1 MYGKS
6 TLNQRIEA
14 WWGVFKKLGI
24 HWWIN
29 LFKDYRDTGMFDLDN
44 PVVKE
49 CLRFCFMDALQTD
62 LGRIANHMNSHEIRH
77 RGYAE
82 LPSVNQMSCI
92 LCVNG
97 QDFQKNFLIY
107 SLFCIFIKKNVI
119 RFLFLKIIK
128 SQYSNCE
135 NKLNECYI
143 KYIKV
148 NQTKIVVG
156 LELYTCTSCFL
167 YVIITY
173 LLIFN
178 TY

>member
-107 SLFCIFIKKNVI
+107 SLFCIFIKKMLSDSS
-119 RFLFLKIIK
+119 F
-128 SQYSNCE
+128 
-135 NKLNECYI
+135 
-143 KYIKV
+143 
-148 NQTKIVVG
+148 
-156 LELYTCTSCFL
+156 
-167 YVIITY
+167 
-173 LLIFN
+173 
-178 TY
+178 

>member
-62 LGRIANHMNSHEIRH
+62 LDRIANHWNSHVIRPQ

-82 LPSVNQMSCI
+82 LPSGKPDVLYFVRERTRLS
-92 LCVNG
+92 
-97 QDFQKNFLIY
+97 KKFLD
-107 SLFCIFIKKNVI
+107 LFIVLYFYKKKMLSDSS
-119 RFLFLKIIK
+119 F
-128 SQYSNCE
+128 
-135 NKLNECYI
+135 
-143 KYIKV
+143 
-148 NQTKIVVG
+148 
-156 LELYTCTSCFL
+156 
-167 YVIITY
+167 
-173 LLIFN
+173 
-178 TY
+178 

>member
-62 LGRIANHMNSHEIRH
+62 LGRIANHVNSHEIRH

-92 LCVNG
+92 LSVNG
-97 QDFQKNFLIY
+97 QDFQKKFLIY

>member
-6 TLNQRIEA
+6 TLNQRIES

-62 LGRIANHMNSHEIRH
+62 LGRIANQMNSHEIRH

-107 SLFCIFIKKNVI
+107 SLFCIFIKKKCYQI
-119 RFLFLKIIK
+119 PL
-128 SQYSNCE
+128 SE
-135 NKLNECYI
+135 NNKEPI
-143 KYIKV
+143 
-148 NQTKIVVG
+148 Q
-156 LELYTCTSCFL
+156 
-167 YVIITY
+167 
-173 LLIFN
+173 
-178 TY
+178 

>member
-29 LFKDYRDTGMFDLDN
+29 LFKDYRDTAMFDLDN